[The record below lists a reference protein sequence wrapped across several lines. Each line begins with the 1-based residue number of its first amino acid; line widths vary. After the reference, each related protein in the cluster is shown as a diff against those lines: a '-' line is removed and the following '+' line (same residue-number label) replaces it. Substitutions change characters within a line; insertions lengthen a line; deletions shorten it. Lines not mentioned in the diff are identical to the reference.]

1 MYKFILSTDSCCD
14 EVKSALKR
22 DEISYIAMPYIIND
36 NQYFDNFSN
45 ADEYKYFYDEM
56 RRGRLSSTASLSL
69 GELEEY
75 FENLIATHKM
85 DILHFALDSGL
96 SVTYDNT
103 VKAANTVMEK
113 YPDYKIIVPDT
124 KAVTQGQNYLL
135 QIAKDFRNQ
144 GKSAKATAD
153 LIMEKAPYLH
163 HFFFITDLM
172 HLKRGGRISAATAAV
187 GTLLKAR
194 LVCTVLEDGKLS
206 VVDKAV
212 GTKKALK
219 CLVDN
224 LEDFGEDLTNQTIYI
239 CHSDDFHNAELL
251 KAFVIKQVPKAKIII
266 NNIGPV
272 IGSHTGP
279 DTIGIVFLGKHRS
292 KLVKG
297 KDKSKNKDK
306 E

>member
-1 MYKFILSTDSCCD
+1 MIYAAILIFAIAYILMLVFS
-14 EVKSALKR
+14 KYR
-22 DEISYIAMPYIIND
+22 PYIALAAAVVFIITGMLPFGKILDAIDFNVILMIAGTMGIVALFIESKMP
-36 NQYFDNFSN
+36 
-45 ADEYKYFYDEM
+45 
-56 RRGRLSSTASLSL
+56 
-69 GELEEY
+69 EL
-75 FENLIATHKM
+75 L
-85 DILHFALDSGL
+85 
-96 SVTYDNT
+96 
-103 VKAANTVMEK
+103 
-113 YPDYKIIVPDT
+113 
-124 KAVTQGQNYLL
+124 
-135 QIAKDFRNQ
+135 
-144 GKSAKATAD
+144 AD

-251 KAFVIKQVPKAKIII
+251 KAFVIKQVPRAKIII

-297 KDKSKNKDK
+297 KSKHKDK

>member
-14 EVKSALKR
+14 ENKAALKR
-22 DEISYIAMPYIIND
+22 DDISYIAMPYIIND

-75 FENLIATHKM
+75 FENLINTYHQ

-103 VKAANTVMEK
+103 VKAANSIMEK
-113 YPDYKIIVPDT
+113 YPQYHIYIPDV

-135 QIAKDFRNQ
+135 QIAKDLRNQ
-144 GKSAKATAD
+144 GKSAEATMEFV
-153 LIMEKAPYLH
+153 MEKAPYLH

-172 HLKRGGRISAATAAV
+172 HLKRGGRISSATAAV

-206 VVDKAV
+206 VIDKAM

-224 LEDFGEDLTNQTIYI
+224 LEDFGEDLSNQTIYI

-251 KAFVIKQVPKAKIII
+251 KAFVIKQIPRAKIII

-292 KLVKG
+292 KLVKS
-297 KDKSKNKDK
+297 KKNKEENKD
-306 E
+306 